1 MGPMWCNQM
10 SMDKAHVLPT
20 NILMRFGEIE
30 MKAKKRRYALI
41 VSVILAVLAV
51 GLIIGIISI
60 YPISPTPVYDV
71 DTYEEFRN
79 QLEGQEQEYL
89 IPAQADLQFDN
100 SSILFRIDLKDRS
113 SYEPNG
119 YVCSIRSEEEY
130 EKRILYIIVSDTPRS
145 TAPIDSSYKT
155 SYDEIE
161 LVCMQENEYLAVQ
174 FQYKDF
180 YYLIQSYDNIQPDA
194 LSVAKH
200 MIDGRNLE

>member
-1 MGPMWCNQM
+1 
-10 SMDKAHVLPT
+10 MDKAHVLPT

-79 QLEGQEQEYL
+79 QLEGWEQEYL

-155 SYDEIE
+155 SYNEIE
-161 LVCMQENEYLAVQ
+161 LVCMQGNEYLAVQ
-174 FQYKDF
+174 FQYKGF
-180 YYLIQSYDNIQPDA
+180 YYLIQSYDNVQPDA

>member
-1 MGPMWCNQM
+1 
-10 SMDKAHVLPT
+10 
-20 NILMRFGEIE
+20 

-51 GLIIGIISI
+51 GLIIGIIST

-71 DTYEEFRN
+71 DTYKEFRN
-79 QLEGQEQEYL
+79 QLEGWEQEYL

-130 EKRILYIIVSDTPRS
+130 EKRILYIIVTDTPRNNI
-145 TAPIDSSYKT
+145 PIDSSYKT